1 MDYNLETVV
10 SWAKRKWFV
19 YPGSDI
25 YGWLAN
31 SWDLG
36 PYGTMLRKNILDSWY
51 KTFTQRRS
59 DIIPLDA
66 AILMNPKTWEASG
79 HLSNFSDPLIDDKN
93 TGERFRVDKIIE
105 DVIERFRKD
114 KTEEKIISQL
124 KEEFWVDNT
133 VPESWTFEQMK
144 AFIDKYISNN
154 PNSWKKAEWTEVRK
168 FNLMFKTFQWVTED
182 NSATVYLRPETA
194 QGIFVNFKNVLD
206 TMRVK
211 IPFGIAQVGKSF
223 RNEITPWN
231 FLFRVR
237 EFEQMEIEYFVEPEK
252 DVFHFE
258 RWKED
263 CWAWWTE
270 TLGISKEKLRFRD
283 HEEDELSH
291 YSKGTTDVEYKFP
304 WGWWELQG
312 IARRWDYDLTQHQ
325 KHSLINMQYT
335 DPKTWHRFIPW
346 VIEPSWGLTR
356 AIATAMIDS
365 YDEEK
370 YTDPKWNEQTR
381 IVARFHKN
389 IAPIKFAI
397 LPLMEKKQELVDI
410 ADKIFLDLSKD
421 FMCEYDGKWNIGK
434 RYRRQDEVWT
444 PFCVTIDFDT
454 LEDNTV
460 TVRDRDSMN
469 QIRVKIEELRDVY
482 ENSEKYF
489 N

>member
-114 KTEEKIISQL
+114 KTEEEIISQL

-154 PNSWKKAEWTEVRK
+154 PNSWKKADWTEVRK

-194 QGIFVNFKNVLD
+194 QGIFVNFKNILD
-206 TMRVK
+206 TMRVR

-252 DVFHFE
+252 DAFYFE

-263 CWAWWTE
+263 CWTWWTE
-270 TLGISKEKLRFRD
+270 TLGISKDKLRFRD

-304 WGWWELQG
+304 WGWGELQG

-325 KHSLINMQYT
+325 QHSLVNMQYT
-335 DPKTWHRFIPW
+335 DPKTWQRFIPW

-434 RYRRQDEVWT
+434 RYRRQDEIWT